1 MIGSNLNITDKQTNK
16 IEDTV
21 DQRTIVNKLFTDLVS
36 VFAFLHQSLNYFSAS
51 SMRLTFM
58 ARF

>member
-1 MIGSNLNITDKQTNK
+1 MIGSNLSTTDKQTNK
-16 IEDTV
+16 IEGTV

>member
-21 DQRTIVNKLFTDLVS
+21 DRRTIVNKLFTDLVS
-36 VFAFLHQSLNYFSAS
+36 VFAFLHQS
-51 SMRLTFM
+51 
-58 ARF
+58 